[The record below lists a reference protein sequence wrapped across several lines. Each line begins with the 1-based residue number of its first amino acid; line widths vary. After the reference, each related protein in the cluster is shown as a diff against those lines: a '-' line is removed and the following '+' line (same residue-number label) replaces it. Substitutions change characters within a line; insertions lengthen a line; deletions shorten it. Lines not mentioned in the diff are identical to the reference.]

1 MFSLIYNFIFTY
13 NNVTNLIE
21 KETLEL
27 IREKYLNIQYIND
40 IENYIMF
47 IGKMKSFCNINSYL
61 WNKYRKNKF
70 IYNFL
75 RFI

>member
-27 IREKYLNIQYIND
+27 IREKYLNIQYKNY

-61 WNKYRKNKF
+61 WNKY
-70 IYNFL
+70 
-75 RFI
+75 

>member
-27 IREKYLNIQYIND
+27 IREKYLNIQYKNY
-40 IENYIMF
+40 IENYIM
-47 IGKMKSFCNINSYL
+47 
-61 WNKYRKNKF
+61 
-70 IYNFL
+70 
-75 RFI
+75 